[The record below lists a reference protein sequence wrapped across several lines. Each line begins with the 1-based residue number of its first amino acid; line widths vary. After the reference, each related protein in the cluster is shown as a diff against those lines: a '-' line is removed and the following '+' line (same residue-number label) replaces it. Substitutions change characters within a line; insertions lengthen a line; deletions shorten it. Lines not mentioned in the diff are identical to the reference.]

1 MLAPLADLSD
11 VLSRIWSD
19 LTSAQ
24 QPPSD
29 AAIWATALA
38 ALLLVAIPSAWRHSR
53 HLVTIAHEGAH
64 GLVAFLTGRRVRGI
78 TLHTDT
84 SGLATSVG
92 RARGPGIILMTFAGY
107 PGPALLGLG
116 AALLLGRGHA
126 LAVLW
131 IGVLLLALLLLQ
143 IRNVWGVVTVV
154 GSGAAVFA
162 VTWWASEPVQSLG
175 AYAATWFLLL
185 AAPRPV
191 LELQRSRGRGRA
203 KNSDADVL
211 ARLTPLPGL
220 FWVGAFLLVTLGALV
235 LGAQQLLP

>member
-1 MLAPLADLSD
+1 MPAPLADLGD
-11 VLSRIWSD
+11 VASRIWSD

-29 AAIWATALA
+29 AAIWATAAA
-38 ALLLVAIPSAWRHSR
+38 ALLLVVVPSIWRHAR

-64 GLVAFLTGRRVRGI
+64 AFVALLMGRRLRGI
-78 TLHTDT
+78 KLNFDT
-84 SGLATSVG
+84 SGLATSIG

-116 AALLLGRGHA
+116 AALLLGHGHA

-131 IGVLLLALLLLQ
+131 IGVILLALMLLQ
-143 IRNVWGVVTVV
+143 IRNAWGVVTVV

-162 VTWWASEPVQSLG
+162 VSWWASEPVQSWV

-191 LELQRSRGRGRA
+191 FELQRARSRGRASG
-203 KNSDADVL
+203 SDADVL

-220 FWVGAFLLVTLGALV
+220 FWVGAFLVVTVGALI